1 MSIPKRLREAVVFV
15 CDTGCRQAIENIKII
30 CSSKVQ
36 QALNCVHGKKVH
48 RHCTKPAFVRETTS
62 VLLRRLLY
70 RINQHVW
77 RNNEHAVQYR
87 ISTGKRLAIRSEAR
101 DVLAPLCKAIAY
113 YTEWGETK
121 NQFECWADIP
131 QLAKTINAAYVRD
144 DAVMRYDAVYN
155 ALAMLEGMQ
164 AVMLVRDYDKNT
176 KRFKLSRV
184 FVLPVFFRMFGFSD
198 EETRKLLDNNQ
209 AFLAKN
215 SKSVELREKIWAPR
229 VHDNTRAKIRGMANA
244 KKLAC
249 LRKQFK
255 VAPINDGKISASVIQ
270 LAATAKH
277 DAFEGKS
284 RFFSECS
291 NLQHESMQ
299 LRAEFSPAEVYLL
312 RIKLR
317 RELGVLDDC
326 DIEQALDQELRK
338 LRQLR
343 L

>member
-1 MSIPKRLREAVVFV
+1 M
-15 CDTGCRQAIENIKII
+15 
-30 CSSKVQ
+30 
-36 QALNCVHGKKVH
+36 LNCAQGKKVH

-70 RINQHVW
+70 RISQHVW

-144 DAVMRYDAVYN
+144 DAVMRYDVVYN
-155 ALAMLEGMQ
+155 ALEMLEGMQ
-164 AVMLVRDYDKNT
+164 AVLLVRDYDYNT
-176 KRFKLSRV
+176 KRNKLSRV

-198 EETRKLLDNNQ
+198 QETRKLLDNNQ
-209 AFLAKN
+209 SFLAKN
-215 SKSVELREKIWAPR
+215 PKGMERREKIWAPR
-229 VHDNTRAKIRGMANA
+229 VNDSTRAKIRGMANA

-255 VAPINDGKISASVIQ
+255 SK
-270 LAATAKH
+270 
-277 DAFEGKS
+277 
-284 RFFSECS
+284 
-291 NLQHESMQ
+291 
-299 LRAEFSPAEVYLL
+299 
-312 RIKLR
+312 
-317 RELGVLDDC
+317 
-326 DIEQALDQELRK
+326 
-338 LRQLR
+338 
-343 L
+343 

>member
-1 MSIPKRLREAVVFV
+1 M
-15 CDTGCRQAIENIKII
+15 
-30 CSSKVQ
+30 
-36 QALNCVHGKKVH
+36 
-48 RHCTKPAFVRETTS
+48 
-62 VLLRRLLY
+62 LLRRLLY
-70 RINQHVW
+70 RINQHAW
-77 RNNEHAVQYR
+77 RNNEYAIQYR
-87 ISTGKRLAIRSEAR
+87 ISAGKRLAIRSEAR
-101 DVLAPLCKAIAY
+101 DVLTPLCKAIAY
-113 YTEWGETK
+113 YTEWGDTK

-155 ALAMLEGMQ
+155 ALEMLEGMQ

-198 EETRKLLDNNQ
+198 EETRRLLDNNQ

-215 SKSVELREKIWAPR
+215 PKGVELREKLWAPR
-229 VHDNTRAKIRGMANA
+229 VNDSTRAKIRGMANA

-255 VAPINDGKISASVIQ
+255 ASPINDSKVSASVIQ
-270 LAATAKH
+270 LAATANH
-277 DAFEGKS
+277 ASFEGKS
-284 RFFSECS
+284 RFFSERS
-291 NLQHESMQ
+291 NQQQESMQ

-317 RELGVLDDC
+317 RELDALEDF
-326 DIEQALDQELRK
+326 DIELALDQELRK

>member
-1 MSIPKRLREAVVFV
+1 M
-15 CDTGCRQAIENIKII
+15 
-30 CSSKVQ
+30 
-36 QALNCVHGKKVH
+36 H

-62 VLLRRLLY
+62 VLLRRLLH

-87 ISTGKRLAIRSEAR
+87 ISTGKRLAVRSEAR
-101 DVLAPLCKAIAY
+101 DVLTPLCKAIAY

-144 DAVMRYDAVYN
+144 DAVMRYDVVYN
-155 ALAMLEGMQ
+155 ALEMLEGMQ
-164 AVMLVRDYDKNT
+164 AVLLVRDYDYNT
-176 KRFKLSRV
+176 KRNKLSRV

-198 EETRKLLDNNQ
+198 QETRKLLDNNQ

-215 SKSVELREKIWAPR
+215 PKGMELREKLWAPR
-229 VHDNTRAKIRGMANA
+229 VNDSTRAKIRGMANA

-255 VAPINDGKISASVIQ
+255 SSPINDSKVSASVLQ
-270 LAATAKH
+270 LAASAKH
-277 DAFEGKS
+277 ETFEGKN
-284 RFFSECS
+284 RFFSERS
-291 NLQHESMQ
+291 DQQQQSMQ

-312 RIKLR
+312 RIKLT
-317 RELGVLDDC
+317 REFGVLVNF